1 MMNSGASDCITADKT
16 LLKHYKNVKSRR
28 INTADINSKDFIIE
42 GEGYMDIKTAN
53 GEWLTVKTL
62 YVPNASGTIISPT
75 FIAMDNCNFT
85 SWHQMSHT
93 DTGTAKIIFS
103 IDKSIDQRYQ
113 SQCI

>member
-1 MMNSGASDCITADKT
+1 
-16 LLKHYKNVKSRR
+16 
-28 INTADINSKDFIIE
+28 
-42 GEGYMDIKTAN
+42 MDIKTAN

-62 YVPNASGTIISPT
+62 YVPNASGTIILPT